1 MAKLDTLLVDGHLTS
16 SNELPA
22 AFANRGF
29 LLADGVFESMR
40 FTSGQ
45 VPFLALHVQR
55 LHAALSLIHI
65 SEPTRPY

>member
-16 SNELPA
+16 TNELPP
-22 AFANRGF
+22 AFANRAF

-40 FTSGQ
+40 FTSGI

-55 LHAALSLIHI
+55 LHAALDAHGMTIPDSL
-65 SEPTRPY
+65 

>member
-22 AFANRGF
+22 AFANRAF

-40 FTSGQ
+40 ALPPDKCRFWRSTSSAFMQ
-45 VPFLALHVQR
+45 PWMPMA
-55 LHAALSLIHI
+55 
-65 SEPTRPY
+65 